1 MYTYM
6 FSVCKLV
13 FQVLSNVQRNLY
25 LLKAFIKDEL
35 KMLVRHMPYLKCEY
49 LVFHISKETT
59 A

>member
-1 MYTYM
+1 M
-6 FSVCKLV
+6 FSACKLV

-49 LVFHISKETT
+49 LVFHINKETT